1 MSSPSTPEK
10 QKNLSFITNE
20 INGDKKLGEGD
31 VASIPIDTLRED
43 SGPCQVY
50 AYRWVVLALFV
61 VYSMS
66 NAFQW
71 IQFSIITGIIV
82 QFYGVTEEMVDMT
95 SMIYM
100 ITYIPL
106 IFPATFFLE
115 KKGLRLAVIIGSL
128 GTALGS
134 WIKVFACKPDLFYV
148 AFIGHT
154 VVAISQT
161 FILGIP
167 PLLAALWFGPD
178 QVSTATSIGVFGNQL
193 GVAAGFLL
201 PTLLV
206 KNGTQ
211 ESIGNDL
218 SVMFYGTGAITG
230 LLFFLVLIL
239 FRDKPPT
246 PPSLAQLALLSN
258 DREPYLNSIKK
269 LMTNKGYLLLL
280 LSYGMN
286 VGVFYAISTL
296 LSSFIEK
303 YFPDNEEDTGRIGL
317 MIVVSGMVG
326 SVISG
331 FILDKTKKY
340 KETTL
345 TIYFLSFVG
354 MIAYTF
360 TLPYG
365 GHIAYMYV
373 VFSALGCAECMKQ
386 FGWRI
391 SQCPNSVFTCF
402 LFFHPNR
409 FFMTGYLPVGF
420 EFAAEI
426 TYPESEGTSSG
437 LLNAAAQVFGII
449 MTPITR
455 YLFKSPLGDMGAN
468 LALAAIL
475 FIGFI
480 MTALI
485 KADLRRTAAQNAG
498 TPYSTNPG
506 SVGDGI
512 AIASVT
518 QQA

>member
-31 VASIPIDTLRED
+31 GISIPIDTLAED
-43 SGPCQVY
+43 SSGPCRVY

-82 QFYGVTEEMVDMT
+82 QFYGVSEEMVDMT

-106 IFPATFFLE
+106 IFPATFLLE
-115 KKGLRLAVIIGSL
+115 KKGLRLAVIIGSF

-134 WIKVFACKPDLFYV
+134 WIKVFATQPDLFYV

-211 ESIGNDL
+211 ESIGKDL

-230 LLFFLVLIL
+230 VLFFAVLLL

-246 PPSLAQLALLSN
+246 PPSLAQLALLSSN
-258 DREPYLNSIKK
+258 REPYFNSIKK
-269 LMTNKGYLLLL
+269 LVTNKGYILLL

-303 YFPDNEEDTGRIGL
+303 YFPENEEDAGRIGL

-345 TIYFLSFVG
+345 VIYFLSFTG

-373 VFSALGCAECMKQ
+373 VFSALG
-386 FGWRI
+386 
-391 SQCPNSVFTCF
+391 
-402 LFFHPNR
+402 

-437 LLNAAAQVFGII
+437 LLNASAQVFGIV

-455 YLFKSPLGDMGAN
+455 YLFKSPMGDIGAN
-468 LALAAIL
+468 LALASIL
-475 FIGFI
+475 FVGFI

-485 KADLRRTAAQNAG
+485 KADLRRTAAQNVN

-512 AIASVT
+512 AIAAVP